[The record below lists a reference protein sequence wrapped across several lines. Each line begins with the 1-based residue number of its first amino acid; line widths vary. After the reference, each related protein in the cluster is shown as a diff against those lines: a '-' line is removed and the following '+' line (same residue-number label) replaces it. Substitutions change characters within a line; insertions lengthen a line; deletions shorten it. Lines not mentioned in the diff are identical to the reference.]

1 MGVRCAWVLVAG
13 VVLMASCADEPP
25 SDIELLMA
33 ELPVAFTYVVSNEGC
48 GEGGVEGCGADGYVS
63 LCADQRGRMVAPSSD
78 VRGDST
84 WAVDRSDGDEVLRVF
99 GEGLELVYD
108 SPDLV
113 DQHDRRWERIE
124 LRDTGECN

>member
-1 MGVRCAWVLVAG
+1 MPRALTRKVS
-13 VVLMASCADEPP
+13 AS
-25 SDIELLMA
+25 
-33 ELPVAFTYVVSNEGC
+33 
-48 GEGGVEGCGADGYVS
+48 S
-63 LCADQRGRMVAPSSD
+63 LHHSHAQRGRMVAPSSD